1 MELTLALTE
10 VANRLSGGVF
20 QLISKQVDESN
31 NVFPSK
37 TKASK
42 QLLISLLN
50 IYKPSRTLRSKLR
63 TFGPRAFSVS
73 GPLSWNKLP
82 LSVRQQPTF
91 SSFKTS
97 LKTYLFPSH

>member
-50 IYKPSRTLRSKLR
+50 IYKPSRSKLR

-82 LSVRQQPTF
+82 LSVRQ
-91 SSFKTS
+91 
-97 LKTYLFPSH
+97 